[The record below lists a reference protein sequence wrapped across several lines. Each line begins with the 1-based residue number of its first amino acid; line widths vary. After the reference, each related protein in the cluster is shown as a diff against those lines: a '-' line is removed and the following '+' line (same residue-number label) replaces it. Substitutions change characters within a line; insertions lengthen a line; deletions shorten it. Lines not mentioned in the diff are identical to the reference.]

1 MVDSYKL
8 KKMNHGYMRPRDAAT
23 LILVDTSD
31 TTPRILMGKRHESHR
46 FMPGKFVFPG
56 GRVNMVDSRIKP
68 LTPLEWQTEQH
79 LSLQLNARAGK
90 NKPQALALAAIR
102 EMFEETGLLI
112 GREVDKPIKSRSP
125 SWQAFFD
132 HNVMPALDQLAFI
145 ARAVTPPGRPRRF
158 DTRFFMC
165 DTNSVAKHEI
175 LEASP
180 TNELLELNW
189 LTKEEA
195 LEKDLAQITQVVLGE
210 VEARLNGDM
219 DRPIPYY
226 FQRGSTIYRH
236 KL

>member
-1 MVDSYKL
+1 MIDSYKL
-8 KKMNHGYMRPRDAAT
+8 KKMNHAYMRPRDAAT
-23 LILVDTSD
+23 LIVVDRSD
-31 TTPRILMGKRHESHR
+31 PTPRILMGKRHENHR

-56 GRVNMVDSRIKP
+56 GRVDMVDSRIKP
-68 LTPLEWQTEQH
+68 LTPLAQHTERQ
-79 LSLQLNARAGK
+79 LSRQLSARAGK

-102 EMFEETGLLI
+102 EMFEETGLLV
-112 GREVDKPIKSRSP
+112 GREVDTPMKSRAS

-132 HNVMPALDQLAFI
+132 HKVMPALDQLTFI

-165 DTNSVAKHEI
+165 DINSVARHKI
-175 LEASP
+175 LEPSP

-195 LEKDLAQITQVVLGE
+195 LDKDLAHITQVVLGE
-210 VEARLNGDM
+210 VEARLNGEV